1 MIDEYCG
8 WALAAFGV
16 YFQVLS
22 VYQSALALAALPEL
36 RPVSQCEPCGVMQI
50 SNGMA
55 VPFPLN
61 VVFLPVLLTETW
73 LQSAVTWVK

>member
-16 YFQVLS
+16 YFQELN
-22 VYQSALALAALPEL
+22 APALAALPAL
-36 RPVSQCEPCGVMQI
+36 RHAAQFEPCGLVQI

-61 VVFLPVLLTETW
+61 IVFLPVSLTETW
-73 LQSAVTWVK
+73 LQSAVTWMK